1 MDNRP
6 IGVFDS
12 GLGGLTAVRE
22 LRRILPDENIIYF
35 GDTGRMPY
43 GGRPR
48 EQMRKIARQNI
59 AFAESFGVKVILAA
73 CGTISSNAADILAAN
88 TTRTVGVLAPGAEML
103 AETGKKTLGVIAT
116 KTSIESGAFQT
127 EISRRAPDAE
137 VTALACP
144 EFVPMIESG
153 HYLPSDPVV
162 RDAVAR
168 SLEPLKGVGALLL
181 GCTHYVF
188 LKERLKE
195 AFPRAYIVDGNEGV
209 AKRVE
214 RLLRNESGGEAA
226 IGGDIKMIFSGE
238 NRKKTYSELLE
249 DLRNSR

>member
-1 MDNRP
+1 MDMVISALENKS
-6 IGVFDS
+6 FDS
-12 GLGGLTAVRE
+12 
-22 LRRILPDENIIYF
+22 
-35 GDTGRMPY
+35 
-43 GGRPR
+43 
-48 EQMRKIARQNI
+48 
-59 AFAESFGVKVILAA
+59 
-73 CGTISSNAADILAAN
+73 
-88 TTRTVGVLAPGAEML
+88 
-103 AETGKKTLGVIAT
+103 
-116 KTSIESGAFQT
+116 
-127 EISRRAPDAE
+127 
-137 VTALACP
+137 
-144 EFVPMIESG
+144 
-153 HYLPSDPVV
+153 VV
-162 RDAVAR
+162 
-168 SLEPLKGVGALLL
+168 L